1 MLQNRFIRSF
11 LASFMLVVFAF
22 SITPQKNIHDFVAK
36 HIDPTTCSVHVNL
49 AIEQLENT
57 SIHCSF
63 DQLVATSPFVQYNF
77 EIVLNAPATA
87 IIKNDTG
94 IWRKESSTLSHFD
107 SRGPPA
113 C

>member
-1 MLQNRFIRSF
+1 MVQNRYIRFF

-49 AIEQLENT
+49 PIEQLENT

-63 DQLVATSPFVQYNF
+63 DQLVATTPFVYYDFSIVIKTIKLNPARNTVFEAAPIVQYA
-77 EIVLNAPATA
+77 IV
-87 IIKNDTG
+87 
-94 IWRKESSTLSHFD
+94 SD